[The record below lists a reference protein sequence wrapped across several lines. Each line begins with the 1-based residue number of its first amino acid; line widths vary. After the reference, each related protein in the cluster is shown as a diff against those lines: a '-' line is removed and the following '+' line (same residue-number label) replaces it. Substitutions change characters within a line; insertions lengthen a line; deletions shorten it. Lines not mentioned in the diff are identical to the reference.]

1 MTHLDDLKAA
11 GEAPQWMNEEGL
23 KTLQGGYLQEGET
36 PLKMY
41 QRVAK
46 AAGSYYGAEASKWES
61 KFFEV
66 MWRNWLGVAS
76 PILSNMGTS
85 RGFPISCN
93 SISPADSIESI
104 FDKVS
109 ELAILSKNG
118 AGVGIYLGDVRGRGA
133 PIKGNGKSEGIIPWA
148 KIFDA
153 TTHSVSQGST
163 RRGASAIYLPIEH
176 LDIEEFLQI
185 RRHTGDVNRRCHNI
199 NHGICINDEWMRS
212 MLDGDQKKRELWME
226 ILKARVETGEPY
238 LFFSDTVNRANP
250 KCYVDNGLGV
260 KTSNI
265 CCLAAD
271 TRVTTSE
278 GPRSIS
284 SLVGETPTIWDGSNW
299 VENSSFSLR
308 GEDKLL
314 RIHLKDGSFVDCNPR
329 HNWYVSRSYNQIR
342 NRVVIKTP
350 ASSILPGEYIEFH
363 DIESHGPEA
372 EAGAYLKGFL
382 LGDGTQI
389 NGSRPLLNLHSVKY
403 GCEQALLSSCSE
415 IEVTSSHTNTIET
428 PEFGDEIVN
437 PSQFGE
443 QIFKSMRGLSARKK
457 DLIDWVTSYRHLG
470 LPERTQKWNRTTK
483 LSFLSGFFDSDG
495 TCDIRTGVLQCAS
508 IHKPLIDSIQYL
520 LMSLGLHP
528 SYDNSVKASRETL
541 HRLTLPSSDVYK
553 IKGDLTCQRLVFRDI
568 KPNRRLTTF
577 RKVVRVEELDGI
589 HPVYCPTVPSTGKF
603 ALASGLMTGNSEIT
617 LHTDPEHTFVCCLSS
632 LNLTTWEEW
641 KDTDTV
647 ETTVRFLDAVLEE
660 YIQKTEGVRG
670 MEASRRSAIK
680 GRAIGI
686 GALGWHTLLQQRS
699 IPFDSFD
706 AMQLNA
712 EIFRTIRTKA
722 EEETAR
728 MAMEMGEPEWCK
740 GHGRRHTHLMAI
752 APTVSNSTISGGHS
766 AGIEPITANYYNQP
780 SAKGTFIR
788 KNPTLVSLL
797 EEKGMNTLEVWSSIN
812 EKQGSVQHL
821 KFLSDHEK
829 EVFRTAR
836 EINQHALVKQAAQRQ
851 KWVDQAQSLNLFFA
865 SNSDPRYVHA
875 VHIAAWEEGVKTLY
889 YCRASGVIRGDL
901 ASRSK
906 EECLACE
913 G

>member
-41 QRVAK
+41 QRVAR
-46 AAGSYYGAEASKWES
+46 AAGSYYGAEAPKWES

-199 NHGICINDEWMRS
+199 NHGVCITDEWMRS
-212 MLDGDQKKRELWME
+212 MLGGDQKKRELWME
-226 ILKARVETGEPY
+226 ILKTRVETGEPY

-250 KCYVDNGLGV
+250 RCYTDKGLEV

-265 CCLAAD
+265 CCLSAD
-271 TRVTTSE
+271 TEVVTSE
-278 GPRSIS
+278 GPRTIS
-284 SLVGETPTIWDGSNW
+284 SLVGKSVTIWDGQSW
-299 VENSSFSLR
+299 VENNSFSLR

-314 RIHLKDGSFVDCNPR
+314 RIHLKDGTHVDCNRR
-329 HNWYVSRSYNQIR
+329 HNWYVTNIIRSPSDDVTTIMPAYLVDVGDRIEGHNVG
-342 NRVVIKTP
+342 VV
-350 ASSILPGEYIEFH
+350 SSV
-363 DIESHGPEA
+363 EA
-372 EAGAYLKGFL
+372 E
-382 LGDGTQI
+382 
-389 NGSRPLLNLHSVKY
+389 
-403 GCEQALLSSCSE
+403 
-415 IEVTSSHTNTIET
+415 
-428 PEFGDEIVN
+428 
-437 PSQFGE
+437 
-443 QIFKSMRGLSARKK
+443 
-457 DLIDWVTSYRHLG
+457 
-470 LPERTQKWNRTTK
+470 
-483 LSFLSGFFDSDG
+483 
-495 TCDIRTGVLQCAS
+495 
-508 IHKPLIDSIQYL
+508 
-520 LMSLGLHP
+520 
-528 SYDNSVKASRETL
+528 
-541 HRLTLPSSDVYK
+541 
-553 IKGDLTCQRLVFRDI
+553 
-568 KPNRRLTTF
+568 
-577 RKVVRVEELDGI
+577 VVRVEELEGV

-603 ALASGLMTGNSEIT
+603 ALSNGLMTGNSEIT
-617 LHTDPEHTFVCCLSS
+617 LHTDSQHTFVCCLSS

-660 YIQKTEGVRG
+660 YIQKTDGFRG

-728 MAMEMGEPEWCK
+728 MAAEMGEPEWCK
-740 GHGRRHTHLMAI
+740 GYGRRHTHLMAI